1 VKTGRSRNSLKN
13 ALDFGALAQ
22 HQLIMAA
29 KAVYPCFPNA
39 TRGQGTTLKTDP
51 KRNLVIY
58 ALDRTVRLWSTAAPA
73 FARGNSPS

>member
-1 VKTGRSRNSLKN
+1 
-13 ALDFGALAQ
+13 
-22 HQLIMAA
+22 MAA